1 MISVE
6 NVVTSRFPDF
16 SQRNPAVY
24 KTVVAILRFLFREV
38 EFRRFAERY
47 PHLTGF
53 DFVEQALDH
62 FDFGVTVSDRERER
76 IPAWGRVVIVANH
89 PIGSLDGLALLK
101 LVGKVRRDVKV
112 VANDVLAAVEPLHN
126 LLLPV
131 DTFGSRSTRDNLRA
145 IEQHLQNDGAVIIFP
160 AGEVSRMGATGVKD
174 GAWRHGFFRFAAKA
188 KAPILPMFVDA
199 RNSVFFYSLSLLAK
213 PLSTLWLVREMFKH
227 NNKTIRVRIG
237 QAIEFETYSAL
248 PLTSRAKVKLFR
260 RHIYKIGKNRG
271 EGCFES
277 SAESIA
283 HPEDRQQLRAEIRAC
298 ELLGTTNF
306 GTTKEGM
313 AIYLYRFDGDST
325 VMREIGRLRE
335 VSFRAVGEGCGRRR
349 DMDVYDRD
357 YDHIVLWD
365 DEALELVGAYRLR
378 RTADLNASNSSNVRN
393 SQNVRNTE
401 KLYSDTLFE
410 YGADAQQYFAEGV
423 ELGRSFVQPRYW
435 GRRSLDLLWYGIG
448 AYVKKFPEVRYLF
461 GPVSIS
467 NSYPS
472 KAKDLL
478 VNFYRHYFP
487 APSAWAKARLPYQSL
502 QADANARWNDLDYSA
517 GFAQLKAELS
527 AADLSVPTLYKQYT
541 ELCEDGGVQFVDFNV
556 DPDFSDCVDGLVLV
570 DLHKLKETKRKRYLA

>member
-6 NVVTSRFPDF
+6 NVVSERFPDF
-16 SQRNPAVY
+16 PIRNPAIY
-24 KTVVAILRFLFREV
+24 KTVIAILRYLFRES
-38 EFRRFAERY
+38 EFRRFSERY

-101 LVGKVRRDVKV
+101 MVGEVRRDVKA
-112 VANDVLAAVEPLHN
+112 VANDVLSVVEPLRS

-131 DTFGSRSTRDNLRA
+131 DTMGSRTTRDNLRA
-145 IEQHLQNDGAVIIFP
+145 IEQHLQNDGALIIFP
-160 AGEVSRMGATGVKD
+160 AGEVSRMGAKGVRD
-174 GAWRHGFFRFAAKA
+174 GRWRHGFLRFASKA
-188 KAPILPMFVDA
+188 RAPILPMFVDA
-199 RNSVFFYSLSLLAK
+199 RNSLFFYSLSLLAK

-227 NNKTIRVRIG
+227 NNKNMRVRIG
-237 QAIEFETYSAL
+237 NAVNFDVYDKL
-248 PLTSRAKVKLFR
+248 PLDSNAKVNLFR
-260 RHIYKIGKNRG
+260 RHVYKIGKNRG
-271 EGCFES
+271 EGCFETG
-277 SAESIA
+277 AESIA
-283 HPEDRQQLRAEIRAC
+283 HPEDRQQLRTEIRAC
-298 ELLGTTNF
+298 ELLGSIAAGGQN
-306 GTTKEGM
+306 M
-313 AIYLYRFDGDST
+313 AIYLYRFGGDST

-349 DMDVYDRD
+349 DIDVYDSE

-378 RTADLNASNSSNVRN
+378 RTGDLRADAM
-393 SQNVRNTE
+393 Q
-401 KLYSDTLFE
+401 KIYSDTLFD
-410 YGADAQQYFAEGV
+410 YLPAAQTYLAEGV

-448 AYVKKFPEVRYLF
+448 AYVKKFPEIRYLF

-467 NSYPS
+467 NSYPTR
-472 KAKDLL
+472 AKELL
-478 VNFYRHYFP
+478 VNFYRHYFA
-487 APSAWAKARLPYQSL
+487 APTPWAQARLPFQS
-502 QADANARWNDLDYSA
+502 ASKEAANRWSGIDYA
-517 GFAQLKAELS
+517 QGFAQLKAELG
-527 AADLSVPTLYKQYT
+527 ALELSVPTLYKQYS
-541 ELCEDGGVQFVDFNV
+541 ELCEDGGVQFADFNI

-570 DLHKLKETKRKRYLA
+570 DLHYLKESKRKRYLA

>member
-6 NVVTSRFPDF
+6 HVVASRFPDF
-16 SQRNPAVY
+16 PLRNPTVY
-24 KTVVAILRFLFREV
+24 RTVVALLRLLFREV

-62 FDFGVTVSDRERER
+62 FDFGITVSDRERER

-101 LVGKVRRDVKV
+101 LVSKVRRDVKV
-112 VANDVLAAVEPLHN
+112 VANDVLAAVEPLQN

-131 DTFGSRSTRDNLRA
+131 DAFSSRSTRDNLRA

-174 GAWRHGFFRFAAKA
+174 GAWRHGFLRFAAKT

-199 RNSVFFYSLSLLAK
+199 RNSALFYSLSFFAR

-227 NNKTIRVRIG
+227 SNKNMRVRIG
-237 QAIEFETYSAL
+237 QPIAYETYSTL
-248 PLTSRAKVKLFR
+248 PLDSRAKVKLFR

-271 EGCFES
+271 EGCFETA
-277 SAESIA
+277 AESIA

-298 ELLGTTNF
+298 ELLGM
-306 GTTKEGM
+306 TKEGM
-313 AIYLYRFDGDST
+313 AIYLYRFDGDSP

-335 VSFRAVGEGCGRRR
+335 VSFRAVGEGSGRRR
-349 DMDVYDRD
+349 DMDIYDRD

-378 RTADLNASNSSNVRN
+378 RTADLQASENKSASD
-393 SQNVRNTE
+393 TK
-401 KLYSDTLFE
+401 KLYSDTLFDYRSE
-410 YGADAQQYFAEGV
+410 AQPYLAEGV

-448 AYVKKFPEVRYLF
+448 AYVKKFPQVRYLF

-478 VNFYRHYFP
+478 VNFYRHYFS
-487 APSAWAKARLPYQSL
+487 APNSWAKARLPYQSM
-502 QADANARWNDLDYSA
+502 QSDGAARWLRCDYSE
-517 GFAQLKAELS
+517 GFTQLKGELS
-527 AADLSVPTLYKQYT
+527 EMDLSVPTLYKQYT

-570 DLHKLKETKRKRYLA
+570 DLHKLKESKRKRYLA

>member
-16 SQRNPAVY
+16 PQRNPTVY
-24 KTVVAILRFLFREV
+24 KTVVAVLRLLFREV

-101 LVGKVRRDVKV
+101 LVSKVRRDVKV
-112 VANDVLAAVEPLHN
+112 VANEVLGAVEPLQN

-131 DTFGSRSTRDNLRA
+131 DAFGARSTRDNLRA

-174 GAWRHGFFRFAAKA
+174 SAWRHGFLRFATKT

-199 RNSVFFYSLSLLAK
+199 RNSAFFYSLSFFAR

-227 NNKTIRVRIG
+227 NNKNMRVRIG
-237 QAIEFETYSAL
+237 QAIPFETYSTL
-248 PLTSRAKVKLFR
+248 PLDSRAKVKLFR
-260 RHIYKIGKNRG
+260 RHIYKIGKSRG
-271 EGCFES
+271 EGCFETA
-277 SAESIA
+277 AESIA

-298 ELLGTTNF
+298 ELLGTT
-306 GTTKEGM
+306 KDGM
-313 AIYLYRFDGDST
+313 AIYLYRFDGDSP
-325 VMREIGRLRE
+325 VMREMGRLRE
-335 VSFRAVGEGCGRRR
+335 VSFRAVGEGSGRRR
-349 DMDVYDRD
+349 DIDMYDRD

-378 RTADLNASNSSNVRN
+378 RTEDLNASESKISNDVK
-393 SQNVRNTE
+393 

-410 YGADAQQYFAEGV
+410 YRSEAQSYLAEGV

-448 AYVKKFPEVRYLF
+448 AYVKKFPQVRYLF

-487 APSAWAKARLPYQSL
+487 APTVWAQARLPYQSP
-502 QADANARWNDLDYSA
+502 QSDGASRWLRSDYSE
-517 GFAQLKAELS
+517 GFTQLKSELS
-527 AADLSVPTLYKQYT
+527 AMDLSVPTLYKQYT

-556 DPDFSDCVDGLVLV
+556 DPDFSDCIDGLVLV
-570 DLHKLKETKRKRYLA
+570 DLHKLKETKRKRYLS

>member
-6 NVVTSRFPDF
+6 NVVSTRFPDF
-16 SQRNPAVY
+16 PQRNPTGY

-53 DFVEQALDH
+53 DFVEQGLDH
-62 FDFGVTVSDRERER
+62 FDFGVTASDRERER
-76 IPAWGRVVIVANH
+76 IPAWGRVVIIANH

-101 LVGKVRRDVKV
+101 LVGQVRRDVKV
-112 VANDVLAAVEPLHN
+112 VANEMLAAVEPLHN

-131 DTFGSRSTRDNLRA
+131 DAFGSRSTRDNLRA

-160 AGEVSRMGATGVKD
+160 AGEVSRMSATGIKD
-174 GAWRHGFFRFAAKA
+174 GAWRHGFLHFATKT
-188 KAPILPMFVDA
+188 KSPILPMFVDA
-199 RNSVFFYSLSLLAK
+199 RNSVFFYSLSIFAK

-227 NNKTIRVRIG
+227 NNKTMRVRIG
-237 QAIEFETYSAL
+237 QAIEFETYKAL
-248 PLTSRAKVKLFR
+248 PLASGAKVKLFR

-271 EGCFES
+271 EGCFETGT
-277 SAESIA
+277 ESIA

-298 ELLGTTNF
+298 ELLGTI
-306 GTTKEGM
+306 KDSM

-378 RTADLNASNSSNVRN
+378 RTADLNANT
-393 SQNVRNTE
+393 TE

-410 YGADAQQYFAEGV
+410 YRAEAKPYFIEGV

-448 AYVKKFPEVRYLF
+448 AYVKRFPEVRYLF

-487 APSAWAKARLPYQSL
+487 APNAWAKARRPYRLL
-502 QADANARWNDLDYSA
+502 QRDTRARWDGMDYNA
-517 GFAQLKAELS
+517 GFAELKTELS
-527 AADLSVPTLYKQYT
+527 AAALSVPTLYKQYT
-541 ELCEDGGVQFVDFNV
+541 ELCEEGGVQFVDFNI
-556 DPDFSDCVDGLVLV
+556 DPDFSDCIDGLVLV
-570 DLHKLKETKRKRYLA
+570 DLHKLKDTKRKRYLTE

>member
-6 NVVTSRFPDF
+6 NVVAERFPDF
-16 SQRNPAVY
+16 QLRNPAIY
-24 KTVVAILRFLFREV
+24 KTVVAVLRFLFRES

-101 LVGKVRRDVKV
+101 MVGEVRRDVKA
-112 VANDVLAAVEPLHN
+112 VANDVLSVVEPLRS

-131 DTFGSRSTRDNLRA
+131 DAMGSRTARDNLRA
-145 IEQHLQNDGAVIIFP
+145 IEQHLQNDGALIIFP
-160 AGEVSRMGATGVKD
+160 AGEVSRMGAKGVRD
-174 GAWRHGFFRFAAKA
+174 GRWRHGFLRFAAKTR
-188 KAPILPMFVDA
+188 APILPMFVDA
-199 RNSVFFYSLSLLAK
+199 RNSLFFYSLSLVAK

-227 NNKTIRVRIG
+227 NNKNMRVRIG
-237 QAIEFETYSAL
+237 QAVDFEVYDKL
-248 PLTSRAKVKLFR
+248 PLDSTAKVGLFR
-260 RHIYKIGKNRG
+260 RHVYKIGKNRG
-271 EGCFES
+271 EGCFETG
-277 SAESIA
+277 AETIA

-298 ELLGTTNF
+298 ELLGTT
-306 GTTKEGM
+306 KDGM
-313 AIYLYRFDGDST
+313 AIRLYRFGGDSA

-335 VSFRAVGEGCGRRR
+335 VSFRAVGEGSGRRR
-349 DMDVYDRD
+349 DMDIYDRD
-357 YDHIVLWD
+357 YDHLVLWD

-378 RTADLNASNSSNVRN
+378 RTADVPLHEASA
-393 SQNVRNTE
+393 
-401 KLYSDTLFE
+401 LYSQTLFA
-410 YGADAQQYFAEGV
+410 YRDDARPFFAAGV

-448 AYVKKFPEVRYLF
+448 AYVRKFPEVRYLF

-467 NSYPS
+467 NSYPGR
-472 KAKDLL
+472 AKELL
-478 VNFYRHYFP
+478 VSFYRHYF
-487 APSAWAKARLPYQSL
+487 SAGSDWAGARLPFRMSAALEQ
-502 QADANARWNDLDYSA
+502 RWQGLDYLE
-517 GFAQLKAELS
+517 GFTQLKAELG
-527 AADLSVPTLYKQYT
+527 ALGLQVPTLYKQYS
-541 ELCEDGGVQFVDFNV
+541 ELCEDGGVQFADFNV

-570 DLHKLKETKRKRYLA
+570 DLHYLKDSKRKRYLA

>member
-6 NVVTSRFPDF
+6 HVVTSRFPDF
-16 SQRNPAVY
+16 PQRNPTAY
-24 KTVVAILRFLFREV
+24 RTVVAILRFLFREA

-62 FDFGVTVSDRERER
+62 FDFGITVSDRERER

-89 PIGSLDGLALLK
+89 PIGSLDGIALLK

-112 VANDVLAAVEPLHN
+112 VANDVLGAVEPLNN

-131 DTFGSRSTRDNLRA
+131 DVFGARSSRDKLRA
-145 IEQHLQNDGAVIIFP
+145 IETHLQNDGAVIIFP
-160 AGEVSRMGATGVKD
+160 AGEVSRMGATGIKD
-174 GAWRHGFFRFAAKA
+174 GPWRHGFLRFAAKT

-199 RNSVFFYSLSLLAK
+199 RNSAFFYSLSFLAR

-227 NNKTIRVRIG
+227 NNKNMRVRIG
-237 QAIEFETYSAL
+237 QAIDYETYSTL
-248 PLTSRAKVKLFR
+248 PLDSRAKVKLFR
-260 RHIYKIGKNRG
+260 RHTYKIGKNRG
-271 EGCFES
+271 EGCFETA
-277 SAESIA
+277 AESIA

-298 ELLGTTNF
+298 ELLGTTSN
-306 GTTKEGM
+306 GITKDGM
-313 AIYLYRFDGDST
+313 AIYLYRFDGDSP

-335 VSFRAVGEGCGRRR
+335 VSFRAVGEGSGRRR

-378 RTADLNASNSSNVRN
+378 RTADLTAS
-393 SQNVRNTE
+393 E
-401 KLYSDTLFE
+401 IHKLYSDTLFE
-410 YGADAQQYFAEGV
+410 YRREAGPYLAEGV

-448 AYVKKFPEVRYLF
+448 AYVKKFPQVRYLF

-487 APSAWAKARLPYQSL
+487 APAQWAQARLPYQSL
-502 QADANARWNDLDYSA
+502 QSDGASRWLRVDYSE
-517 GFAQLKAELS
+517 GFTQLKSELGEM
-527 AADLSVPTLYKQYT
+527 DLSVPTLYKQYT
-541 ELCEDGGVQFVDFNV
+541 ELCEAGGVQFVDFNV
-556 DPDFSDCVDGLVLV
+556 DPDFSDCIDGLVLV
-570 DLHKLKETKRKRYLA
+570 DLHKLKETKRKRYLS